1 MDENEDNDSI
11 VNRYWVELVNLKFMI
26 YYHIHLRRRDNSWDI
41 ATKIIPALVTSGGII
56 GWLVK
61 NDFGF
66 YWAILIVL
74 FHLISAVKHLF
85 PFEIRRDKTF
95 ELVFEFSKIYL
106 LLEKDWENIMI
117 GKLTREDISKILY
130 DAKKKIIDI
139 EHKLLPAIIIPQYKS
154 LIGAAIKEAEYYFS
168 ARYPSSQ

>member
-1 MDENEDNDSI
+1 MDENDDNDSI
-11 VNRYWVELVNLKFMI
+11 VNRYWVELVELKTGI
-26 YYHIHLRRRDNSWDI
+26 YYHIRLRRRDNSWDI

-95 ELVFEFSKIYL
+95 ELIFELSKIYL
-106 LLEKDWENIMI
+106 LLEKDWEKIMVGI
-117 GKLTREDISKILY
+117 LTREDISKILF
-130 DAKKKIIDI
+130 DAKKIIIDI
-139 EHKLLPAIIIPQYKS
+139 EHKLLPAIIIPQKKS
-154 LIGAAIKEAEYYFS
+154 LLEAAIEDANTYFS
-168 ARYPSSQ
+168 ARYSDSQ